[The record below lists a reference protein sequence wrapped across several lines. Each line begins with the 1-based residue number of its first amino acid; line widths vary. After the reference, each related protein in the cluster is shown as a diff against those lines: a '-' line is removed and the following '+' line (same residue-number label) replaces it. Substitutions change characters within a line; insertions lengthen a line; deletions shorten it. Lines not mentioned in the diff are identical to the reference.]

1 MIELVEINKYTDRRL
16 SVFDRNLSLPRH
28 RWYVF
33 KEGFSEELVNEAIK
47 DAYGDSRKLHILDP
61 FAGSGT
67 TVVTAGR
74 TGHNATSVEVNPF
87 LAFASRAK
95 CAPGGWD
102 RSVFRLELER
112 LLDSSQ
118 HETPSPLEG
127 KSTFTQRPGLKK
139 WLFNR
144 SVLRGFTALDQALDK
159 ESKYYGPLRLALIAS
174 LMQCC
179 NAKRD
184 GKCLRYRRGWRG
196 FGLTSADLRS
206 VFRERAELVVD
217 DVVQHSFNAE
227 RIEVITGDAR
237 QCLKGLESQKF
248 DLIVTSP
255 PYLNSLDY
263 SDVYRP
269 ELFAGGFVDNNDEL
283 RDIRLETIRSH
294 VQVAWEPSQTV
305 SSPILPPLV
314 DYLSKQELWDK
325 RLPSMVQSYFTDMA
339 TVLRQAAPL
348 LKPGGKAWI
357 VVSTSAYGG
366 IEIPVDLILADVGT
380 RNGWQLVGVYV
391 LRQLRTSAQ
400 QWNQLQAG
408 TKKPLRESLIILQR

>member
-1 MIELVEINKYTDRRL
+1 VIELIETSKYANRRL
-16 SVFDRNLSLPRH
+16 SVFDRNLTLPRH
-28 RWYVF
+28 RWYMF

-47 DAYGDSRKLHILDP
+47 DASGDSSKLNILDP

-67 TVVTAGR
+67 TLVVAGR
-74 TGHNATSVEVNPF
+74 TDHNATGVEVNPF

-95 CAPGGWD
+95 CVPGGWE
-102 RSVFRLELER
+102 RSASQFELEK
-112 LLDSSQ
+112 LLDSSK
-118 HETPSPLEG
+118 HEIPSPLEG
-127 KSTFTQRPGLKK
+127 KSTFTERPGLKK

-159 ESKYYGPLRLALIAS
+159 ESKYCGPLRLALIAS

-179 NAKRD
+179 NGKRD
-184 GKCLRYRRGWRG
+184 GKCLRYRKGWRS

-206 VFRERAELVVD
+206 VFKERAELVVD
-217 DVVQHSFNAE
+217 DVVHHSFNAE
-227 RIEVITGDAR
+227 GIQVIEGDAR
-237 QCLKGLESQKF
+237 ECLKNLELQKF

-255 PYLNSLDY
+255 PYLNSLDS

-283 RDIRLETIRSH
+283 RDIRLETVRSH
-294 VQVAWEPSQTV
+294 VQVAWEPSETV
-305 SSPILPPLV
+305 SSPMLSPIV
-314 DYLSKQELWDK
+314 DYLSKQELWDN

-339 TVLRQAAPL
+339 TVLRQAAL
-348 LKPGGKAWI
+348 LIKPGGKAWI

-380 RNGWQLVGVYV
+380 RNGWELVGVYV

-400 QWNQLQAG
+400 QWNELQAG
-408 TKKPLRESLIILQR
+408 AEKPLRESLIILQR